1 MRAHFVNE
9 NIGGHATMHRHLRA
23 ALADHPEIEATFF
36 ELDRGNL
43 ALRAAA
49 VSLPVLGAFD
59 LDLHLLR
66 AGLAQSA
73 LVAREL
79 ARLQPPPD
87 VIHAY
92 TQNIALLSVGHMR
105 RIPTVV
111 STDVTNRQ
119 VAYLMPH
126 RHPSRFTPLAVRA
139 GDPFERRVYKAAR
152 RIVAHSEW
160 AADAIRSYGVAGD
173 KVAVIPFGISV
184 PPPPPARTGRDGRP
198 RILFVGSS
206 LERKGGLRLLEL
218 WRRHL
223 RDDSELV
230 LVTHDSVAAEDGLEV
245 RNDVRPGDGR
255 LEQILADADIYVM
268 PSDVDAFGYSL
279 LEAMSAELP
288 VVALRR
294 AAIPELVDAGTTGLL
309 AEPADDLSLL
319 QALRELI
326 GSPEQRLAFGRAGR
340 LRVLERFDAR
350 VTTAALV
357 RLLIDCAGA

>member
-1 MRAHFVNE
+1 VRAHFVNE

-23 ALADHPEIEATFF
+23 ALAEHPEIEATFF
-36 ELDRGNL
+36 ELDRSNL
-43 ALRAAA
+43 TLRVAA
-49 VSLPVLGAFD
+49 VSLPVLGRLD

-66 AGLAQSA
+66 AGLSQSA
-73 LVAREL
+73 LVAREIG
-79 ARLQPPPD
+79 RLQPAPD

-92 TQNIALLSVGHMR
+92 TQNSALLSVGHMR

-139 GDPFERRVYKAAR
+139 GDPFERRVYQAAR
-152 RIVAHSEW
+152 RVVAHSEW
-160 AADAIRSYGVAGD
+160 AAEAIRGYGIAGE
-173 KVAVIPFGISV
+173 KIAVIPFGIAV
-184 PPPPPARTGRDGRP
+184 PPAPARVARDGLP

-206 LERKGGLRLLEL
+206 LARKGGTRLLEL

-223 RDDSELV
+223 AEVSELV
-230 LVTHDSVAAEDGLEV
+230 LVTHDRVEAEAGLEV
-245 RNDVRPGDGR
+245 RNDVRPGDGQI
-255 LEQILADADIYVM
+255 EEILAGADIYAM

-294 AAIPELVDAGTTGLL
+294 AAIPELVDEGTTGLL
-309 AEPADDLSLL
+309 AEPGDDAGLV
-319 QALRELI
+319 QALRELV
-326 GSPEQRLAFGRAGR
+326 GDPERRLAFGRAGR

-357 RLLIDCAGA
+357 DLLVECAGA